1 MSVYQRNNKTG
12 RSWMID
18 FDYIEPVTGTNKRY
32 RRIAKGVKTKRE
44 ASILERELRI
54 ELETPPPPPEAQEKD
69 ADFGDFAGHW
79 MTTRQVD
86 WKPTARRGYEQIL
99 RVHLVPAFKARSV
112 RSITVEEVQQL
123 KVAKLRQD
131 GKKGRSPKTVNNI
144 LGVLS
149 SLFEDA
155 VKWRYAAFNPV
166 RAVKKCRP
174 DVDAEDFQFWTVKE
188 SEAFLAAVAEH
199 RPRWHVFFLTAL
211 RTGMRLGE
219 LAALRWEDVDLERNR
234 LRVKRS
240 YSHGHETSP
249 KGGRS
254 RTLPM
259 TPQLR
264 LALTEHKL
272 ATGGRERVFLSDEGE
287 LLDHNRVKHHFW
299 CGLRESGMKRIRFH
313 DLRHSFASQLV
324 IAGVSV
330 YKVQKL
336 LGHQDVK
343 TTMRYAH
350 LSPEAQEDAVLL
362 LDDPSSA
369 VAARLRNVPRISV
382 VD

>member
-1 MSVYQRNNKTG
+1 MSVYTINRKTG

-18 FDYIEPVTGTNKRY
+18 FEYIDPVTQQNKRY
-32 RRIAKGVKTKRE
+32 RKVAKGVKTKRE
-44 ASILERELRI
+44 AKILENELRI
-54 ELETPPPPPEAQEKD
+54 QLETPPPPAEEQEKD
-69 ADFGDFAGHW
+69 ADFGAFAGHW
-79 MTTRQVD
+79 LTTREVD

-99 RVHLVPAFKARSV
+99 RVHLVPVFEG
-112 RSITVEEVQQL
+112 RSIRSISVEEVQQL
-123 KVAKLRQD
+123 KAKKLRRK
-131 GKKGRSPKTVNNI
+131 GKKGLSPKTVNNI

-166 RAVKKCRP
+166 RSVKKCRP
-174 DVDAEDFQFWTVKE
+174 DVDAEDFKFWKVEE
-188 SEAFLAAVAEH
+188 SDAFLEAIHEG
-199 RPRWHVFFLTAL
+199 RPRWYPFFLTAL

-219 LAALRWEDVDLERNR
+219 LAALRWEDVDFERDR
-234 LRVKRS
+234 IRVCRS

-249 KGGRS
+249 KSGRS

-259 TPQLR
+259 TQQ
-264 LALTEHKL
+264 LALALREHKL
-272 ATGGRERVFLSDEGE
+272 ATGGGERVFLSEEGE
-287 LLDHNRVKHHFW
+287 LLDHNTVKHHFW
-299 CGLRESGMKRIRFH
+299 FGTRAAGVKRIRFH

-324 IAGVSV
+324 IAGASI

-350 LSPEAQEDAVLL
+350 LSPEAQEDVVALL
-362 LDDPSSA
+362 ETGSQ
-369 VAARLRNVPRISV
+369 VAARLRNVPRILK